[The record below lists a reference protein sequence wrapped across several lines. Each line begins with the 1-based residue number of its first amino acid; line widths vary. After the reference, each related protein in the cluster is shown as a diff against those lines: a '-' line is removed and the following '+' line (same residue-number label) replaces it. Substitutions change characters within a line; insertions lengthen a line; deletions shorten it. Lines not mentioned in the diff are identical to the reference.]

1 MLTVIKSPFKLFPEY
16 LPCIENTVRSGLR
29 KKGKSIQKWKERC
42 VSNFTLSKRTRKNLS
57 IIPSSRDL
65 SKKKRKKHTLYFPY
79 SIPLTITDFNRSLSR
94 FDKISSIG
102 PSEISKGKENSIP
115 GHEETKSRLTGALD
129 GAREKPLSLSRK
141 AGGHS
146 KKRERERSCA
156 LPSRTR
162 LFVICQG
169 VCLRSLSWRSR
180 YPIIAMAACFLG
192 RGEGKNRGR
201 LVYSTPRE
209 RERRMGGKEGAT
221 KRKRA
226 EEAGCLLAAVTC

>member
-1 MLTVIKSPFKLFPEY
+1 MLTVIKSPFELFPEY

-65 SKKKRKKHTLYFPY
+65 SKKKKEKTYFIFPLFYTSNNNRFQPSPFTFRQNIFHRSQRNFQRKRKFHSRSRRDKIQANWSTRRGPWKA
-79 SIPLTITDFNRSLSR
+79 SLS
-94 FDKISSIG
+94 
-102 PSEISKGKENSIP
+102 
-115 GHEETKSRLTGALD
+115 
-129 GAREKPLSLSRK
+129 LSLSRK

-209 RERRMGGKEGAT
+209 RERGEWEERREQRRENER
-221 KRKRA
+221 RKLVA
-226 EEAGCLLAAVTC
+226 C